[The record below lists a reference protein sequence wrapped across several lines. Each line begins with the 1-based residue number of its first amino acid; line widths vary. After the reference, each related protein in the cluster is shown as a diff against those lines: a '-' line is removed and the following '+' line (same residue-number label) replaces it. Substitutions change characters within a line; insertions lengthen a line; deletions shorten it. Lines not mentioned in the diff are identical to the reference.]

1 MSSRIS
7 HHFPAVFWFAL
18 SGREGFWGVIPWVMP
33 TATMELRFQRGYE
46 LAGGSEK
53 IEDGKSVCTDYRRRS
68 GSLGGAANQIRTIA
82 RLRNQRLDF
91 LRRYPGRPPKAFGVA
106 LGYKYFA
113 PLGLSVGGVADMQ
126 VRNSHPVFSVQKS
139 ISCSL
144 RLSR

>member
-1 MSSRIS
+1 MAKAFVRTIGGDVVRS
-7 HHFPAVFWFAL
+7 
-18 SGREGFWGVIPWVMP
+18 
-33 TATMELRFQRGYE
+33 
-46 LAGGSEK
+46 AGP
-53 IEDGKSVCTDYRRRS
+53 
-68 GSLGGAANQIRTIA
+68 LGGAANQIRTIA

-91 LRRYPGRPPKAFGVA
+91 LRCYPGRRTPRVVLT